1 MNLLSQTATFESQF
15 PLTGRPHELRKK
27 SLALLQAQGA
37 PTRKSEAYKY
47 TSLKGLVEVPW
58 IPAALSSPQLNID
71 GAPGINP
78 QVVAAIAPLKS
89 PDFTNIVFVNGHH
102 IAGLSDSLPPEA
114 KWSEETDI
122 SEAELE
128 TKDTEKSFAE
138 ILQNAYFLKR
148 FRLKIAA
155 GVVIQKP
162 IHILVFNEPTSV
174 AKKMVQIHLTV
185 SLGARAKAS
194 VVESFFGPGPQ
205 ASSYFVNAISKF
217 SLASNAFLSHL
228 RLQRDSDLAFHLGQ
242 SDFVQQA
249 DSSLET
255 LHLSLG
261 GQLARHQLQVQLQGP
276 GASSQVLGATVG
288 RKSQHHDHQTS
299 IQHLSGHC
307 TTQQIC
313 KGLLDGKSRV
323 VFNGGI
329 RIASGAQKASSEQI
343 NANLL
348 LSSEAEADS
357 KPQLEIE
364 ADDVKATHGSTA
376 GPLEAE
382 ELFYLLS
389 RGISKSKSIELMSFG
404 FVAEILEKV
413 SDPSLRSWAQLH
425 LGEVFRQLES
435 VQLESV
441 QSKSVKL

>member
-1 MNLLSQTATFESQF
+1 MNLLSQSATFESQF
-15 PLTGRPHELRKK
+15 PLTGRPQELRKK
-27 SLALLQAQGA
+27 SLAMLHAQGA

-58 IPAALSSPQLNID
+58 IPAALSSPLVSSS
-71 GAPGINP
+71 GAPGLNS
-78 QVVAAIAPLKS
+78 QVVTSIATLKS
-89 PDFTNIVFVNGHH
+89 DDFTNIVFVNGHH
-102 IAGLSDSLPPEA
+102 IASLSDSLPPEA
-114 KWSEETDI
+114 MWSEETDV
-122 SEAELE
+122 SEAEWE
-128 TKDTEKSFAE
+128 AKDTEKSFAE
-138 ILQNAYFLKR
+138 TLQDVYFLKR
-148 FRLKIAA
+148 YTLKIVA
-155 GVVIQKP
+155 GVVLQKP
-162 IHILVFNEPTSV
+162 IHILVFNEPVSV

-185 SLGARAKAS
+185 SLGARSKAS
-194 VVESFFGPGPQ
+194 LVESFFGIGPH
-205 ASSYFVNAISKF
+205 ASSYFINTISKF
-217 SLASNAFLSHL
+217 SLESNAFLTHL

-242 SDFVQQA
+242 SEFVQQA
-249 DSSLET
+249 DSNLET
-255 LHLSLG
+255 LHLALG
-261 GQLARHQLQVQLQGP
+261 GQLARHQLQVQLKGP

-307 TTQQIC
+307 TTQQIY

-357 KPQLEIE
+357 KPQLEID
-364 ADDVKATHGSTA
+364 ADDVKATHGSTC

-404 FVAEILEKV
+404 FVAETLERI
-413 SDPSLRSWAQLH
+413 SDPSLQAWAQVH
-425 LGEVFRQLES
+425 LGDVFRKLDSVQIES
-435 VQLESV
+435 VQL
-441 QSKSVKL
+441 